1 MHNVVRFESGGAIVP
16 QREGTTSSM
25 TVTRGAAG
33 AFTADANLTPAFGA
47 GAPVS
52 SWRRRLEF
60 NNRRLIVRDTFQLA
74 AGTSAIYQTQV
85 PTLPTI
91 SGMAVTTARMRMRV
105 LAPAG
110 ATINAVSMGSG
121 HYRIEVRG
129 STTGYT
135 VEYTEM

>member
-1 MHNVVRFESGGAIVP
+1 
-16 QREGTTSSM
+16 M
-25 TVTRGAAG
+25 TVTSGAAG
-33 AFTADANLTPAFGA
+33 AFAADANLTPAYGA
-47 GAPVS
+47 GAPVT

-60 NNRRLIVRDTFQLA
+60 ANRRLTVRDTFQLTT
-74 AGTSAIYQTQV
+74 GTSAIYQTQV

-91 SGMAVTTARMRMRV
+91 SGMSVTTARMQMRV

-110 ATINAVSMGSG
+110 ATINAVPTGGG

-135 VEYTEM
+135 VEYTEI